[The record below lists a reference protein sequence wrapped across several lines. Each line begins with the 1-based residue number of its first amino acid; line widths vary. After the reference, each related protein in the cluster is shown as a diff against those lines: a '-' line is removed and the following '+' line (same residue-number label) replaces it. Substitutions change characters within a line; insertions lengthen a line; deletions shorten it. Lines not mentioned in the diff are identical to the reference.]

1 MAKKDE
7 TNKKEENEIKKEVV
21 QSIKEKVLS
30 ELNKEIET
38 TLISKTSKFK
48 DDLKEEMSNDIQVE
62 VANLMKQEEKRIIK
76 GKNMAIFKRDL
87 FILIFFGITLY
98 FGYCLYDVKYFDF
111 MKAECEKNGTCNG
124 DNNVINYPEN
134 KEPTPIVKDKNWYI
148 ENYGYLMEEIKV
160 TMNPDQ
166 VSAYYLYSS
175 DHQLSDIKT
184 SYLLNMA
191 YNHLDKKAIKTNSMN
206 ITVEGEVLRKAYEEI
221 FGSMNLYQNVN
232 FTYDCLNFV
241 YNQEKDRFVAENE
254 KCSVSKNAIVEEIDA
269 MNEEGDVLYINTIA
283 SIYNE
288 REKSFYTF
296 DDLYEAAVSN
306 VTREDLSKYA
316 KKLNRYQYQFKK
328 VDNVYY
334 LDSITKLK

>member
-1 MAKKDE
+1 MAKKE
-7 TNKKEENEIKKEVV
+7 NVTKKEEIEIKKEVV
-21 QSIKEKVLS
+21 TSIKEKVLNDL
-30 ELNKEIET
+30 EKEIKES
-38 TLISKTSKFK
+38 IVENTSQFK
-48 DDLKEEMSNDIQVE
+48 EDLKEELNNDIQVE
-62 VANLMKQEEKRIIK
+62 VANIMKQEERKLIK
-76 GKNMAIFKRDL
+76 GKNMAIFKRDIVL
-87 FILIFFGITLY
+87 LLFFGIIVY
-98 FGYCLYDVKYFDF
+98 FGYCLYDVKYFSF
-111 MKAECEKNGTCNG
+111 MKSECEKNGTCVVQEGNG
-124 DNNVINYPEN
+124 NSVLEPNQPQVI
-134 KEPTPIVKDKNWYI
+134 KDKNWYI
-148 ENYGYLMEEIKV
+148 ENYGYLMDEVKV

-191 YNHLDKKAIKTNSMN
+191 YHHLNKKDIKTNSMN
-206 ITVEGEVLRKAYEEI
+206 ITVEGEVLRKAYEEV

-254 KCSVSKNAIVEEIDA
+254 KCGVAKNEIVEEIDA

-283 SIYNE
+283 AIYNE
-288 REKSFYTF
+288 SEKSFYTF
-296 DDLYEAAVSN
+296 DDLFEAVVSN
-306 VTREDLSKYA
+306 VTREDISKYA

>member
-1 MAKKDE
+1 MAKKYE

-48 DDLKEEMSNDIQVE
+48 DELKEEMSNDIQVE

-87 FILIFFGITLY
+87 LILIFFGIALY

-111 MKAECEKNGTCNG
+111 MKADCEKNGTCSG
-124 DNNVINYPEN
+124 DNSVSTHPDVQ
-134 KEPTPIVKDKNWYI
+134 EPTPIVKDKNWYV
-148 ENYGYLMEEIKV
+148 ENYGYLMDEIKI

-206 ITVEGEVLRKAYEEI
+206 VTIEGEVLRKAYEEV
-221 FGSMNLYQNVN
+221 FGSMNFYQNVN
-232 FTYDCLNFV
+232 FTYDCLNFI

-254 KCSVSKNAIVEEIDA
+254 KCNVSKNVIVEEIDA

-288 REKSFYTF
+288 GEKSFYTF
-296 DDLYEAAVSN
+296 DNLYEAAVSN
-306 VTREDLSKYA
+306 VTREDISKYA

-328 VDNVYY
+328 VDQVYY